1 MTLRPLPFEQLADLI
16 ERLDRIEEQQTAV
29 KKILGGDVRARLS
42 RHANYPIAR
51 FRATAC
57 NRSRQLGRTLKGLLL
72 GLLVVSGPAI
82 AADQLVDKPLPAS
95 CHRLH
100 VEQQK
105 CEVGRRSCNQ
115 HTVDRWRQRC
125 KRDLHQ
131 G

>member
-16 ERLDRIEEQQTAV
+16 ERIEEQQTEV

-42 RHANYPIAR
+42 RQNYPIAR
-51 FRATAC
+51 FRATAF
-57 NRSRQLGRTLKGLLL
+57 NRSKQLDRKLKGLLL

-82 AADQLVDKPLPAS
+82 AADQLADKPLPAS

-100 VEQQK
+100 VEEQK